1 MQGFQDSHLICIY
14 IMFACYNKVFWL
26 NRSSPQDEHLKKGA
40 TEMYANFLKNTC
52 NGFKL
57 LSYMRSAILIKMNSF
72 TRIFHELC
80 YNIYV
85 FTFIIDTAI
94 FVQQLCVC
102 LWSFCHFEPLYC
114 KIFCQIITF
123 SVSVSWLGILKT
135 IASCKLCNFVAGVW
149 YII

>member
-1 MQGFQDSHLICIY
+1 MQGFQDPHLICIC
-14 IMFACYNKVFWL
+14 IMFACYNNVFWF
-26 NRSSPQDEHLKKGA
+26 NRNSPHDELLKKSV

-57 LSYMRSAILIKMNSF
+57 LSYMRSAILTKMNSF
-72 TRIFHELC
+72 TYIFHELC

-85 FTFIIDTAI
+85 FTLFI
-94 FVQQLCVC
+94 
-102 LWSFCHFEPLYC
+102 LWSFCHFEQFYC

-123 SVSVSWLGILKT
+123 SVSISWLRILKT

-149 YII
+149 YIIQVT